1 MAVNRQHV
9 TGFTISTKAYFM
21 KAFVKVPMIN
31 VYFFMAVS
39 RQHATG
45 FIISTKAY
53 FMKAFVKAPMINVY
67 FFTTTVFLL
76 STPAIASFS
85 AKENHTIDALIKS
98 LSASFLLEDQGS
110 IHDYTHCER
119 PGHQE
124 CSHDSTRP
132 HQICPCRFKSHQGG
146 NIQRDSFHRYTLPR

>member
-9 TGFTISTKAYFM
+9 TGFT
-21 KAFVKVPMIN
+21 
-31 VYFFMAVS
+31 
-39 RQHATG
+39 
-45 FIISTKAY
+45 ISTKAY

-146 NIQRDSFHRYTLPR
+146 DIQRDSFHRYTLPR